1 MVAGAVLLRPRTRFT
16 VLVDDSKRL
25 TALARRRA
33 FLQILANAEIGIG
46 IVEPSAIDTRNIF
59 HASLE
64 AMRQAVLQLPESPD
78 RLLIDGPWA
87 VPGLDLPMTP
97 VVHGDRR
104 SLAIACASIVA
115 KVVRDEL
122 MLAYDRDHPCYGFAR
137 HKGYPTAA
145 HLAALIEHGPSSIHR
160 RSFRPVARL
169 LGSDPCVGSDP
180 SWLGV

>member
-1 MVAGAVLLRPRTRFT
+1 MVAGAVVLRRSAFT
-16 VLVDDSKRL
+16 VPVDDSKRL
-25 TALARRRA
+25 SPRARRRA
-33 FLQILANAEIGIG
+33 FFAILACADVGIG

-64 AMRQAVLQLPESPD
+64 AMRQAVLHLPESPD
-78 RLLIDGPWA
+78 RLLIDGPWT

-122 MLAYDRDHPCYGFAR
+122 MCWYDREHPVYGFAR

-145 HLAALIEHGPSSIHR
+145 HLAALVAHGPSPIHR
-160 RSFRPVARL
+160 RSFRPVAAL
-169 LGSDPCVGSDP
+169 LT
-180 SWLGV
+180 